1 MKKIIIILCY
11 LSIFS
16 CKKTQEKISINA
28 ISKTFELNKA
38 WQGDPLISDLNFV
51 NSIEP
56 TCKLNGSLFGRADN
70 QVKDDNLKCALSR
83 IKFNYEKLSSLKSK
97 ISIGNIGF
105 SAKIFIKTTKPNNT
119 QNADVYNQ
127 ATLYIEIN
135 KNITDSIIIY
145 RSISFS
151 EALTVKERNY
161 FISNDNIYLLDI
173 AEDESGTN
181 VEKWSHNKINSEGK
195 IVRIKQKKF
204 SLEDSEKTIR
214 KVNNPW
220 KGTYHFEASN
230 RDKVKTI
237 FDITIN
243 SLNDISINL
252 TEEGIKTKYSNVKA
266 EKIDFNKIKI
276 IYDPSSDDM
285 GTIYVEKSYNE
296 YYISGNPIYFIN
308 PGNNEMPLIKIK

>member
-51 NSIEP
+51 NSIGP
-56 TCKLNGSLFGRADN
+56 TCKLNDSFFGRADN

-97 ISIGNIGF
+97 ISIGNIGS
-105 SAKIFIKTTKPNNT
+105 SAKIFIKTTKPYNT

-145 RSISFS
+145 RSINFS

-204 SLEDSEKTIR
+204 SLEDSEKTIQTE
-214 KVNNPW
+214 NNQW

-230 RDKVKTI
+230 RDNVKTI

-243 SLNDISINL
+243 SLNDILINL